1 MKKNRK
7 RLIPIVTTV
16 ILLASILTTAFAST
30 IVSAGGKNYGSSP
43 YISLLENKIDIDE
56 SQFYDGTTV
65 FKLPSSVKDTDELS
79 LIIQMSEDSLLDA
92 YDSKNW
98 DMSFSEFYST
108 DEAAAIRDNITKAA
122 NEKIALLRDSGISYK
137 TGVSYSTLMSGF
149 EITAMA
155 ADFKD
160 ICQTLGTDVK
170 VIVGEAYEAAK
181 TEDVTNEVDV
191 YETGIFDSS
200 DFAYQGDGMVV
211 AVLDTGLDYYHT
223 AFSTSNFTSSKLG
236 LTFDDVA
243 AILAGN
249 NMASE
254 GLQSGLTASDVYVS
268 DKVPFAFDYA
278 DGDSDVY
285 PIKNDHGTH
294 VAGIIA
300 GKDDTIVGVAPN
312 AQLAIMKIFSE
323 TMDTARTSWI
333 IRALEDCVI
342 LGVDVINMSI
352 GTACGFSRETD
363 KEQISGVY
371 QDIRDRGI
379 SLVVAAS
386 NSYNSTYGSE
396 KNGNLGL
403 TSNPDSA
410 TIGSPATYEGA
421 LAVASINGAETF
433 YILYNGE
440 IIYFT
445 ESADRVS
452 EDKDFV
458 KELLGEEQSK
468 TVEFV
473 TIPGA
478 GRKADY
484 TGVDVRGKIALIR
497 RGSTTFEEKAN
508 TAEQMGALGVI
519 IYNNVSGD
527 IKMNVGDTQIPVCS
541 ISRDDGEM
549 LARAKR
555 GTITVSYSQSAGPF
569 MSDFSSWGPGPDLE
583 IKPEITAHGGSILSS
598 IPGQEYDRI
607 SGTSM
612 ATPNISGVAALLRQY
627 VISRFFPEYDN
638 YSGDQLTAVNK
649 EITAKVNRILMST
662 ADIAL
667 NKNGLPYSV
676 RKQGAG
682 LANLDECALTTAY
695 ILTYNRLTG
704 SVMDK
709 SKIELGDDP
718 DKNGVY
724 DLVFTIE
731 NFGEHKVSYNLT
743 AYVMTEGVSD
753 NKTSQGETTVSE
765 EAYILDGATVVIKSV
780 EGGEHSGESISVNA
794 GSSAKVTVTVTL
806 GDKDKEY
813 LNSSFENGM
822 YVEGFVMLDA
832 TSENTVDLSVPYLG
846 FYGDWTVAPLL
857 DLDYFETNKDEL
869 DDSISIEDKTLPDAY
884 ATRPVGGINGDYVS
898 FLGSY
903 YYEQKPGSNMISAD
917 RKYISLTNSEDGIN
931 SLRFIWGGLLRNAA
945 TAVVTVT
952 EDSTGEV
959 VYETTDVAIR
969 KSFGDG
975 GPISPSN
982 IDVEFSAIE
991 QNLKNNTKYT
1001 VTMKCYLDYGDG
1013 GADTNLSNEFTFPLV
1028 ADFQAPSITD
1038 CEFYTEYDRSEKKTR
1053 LYAKIAVYD
1062 NHYSMGALLGYV
1074 GLEEVNGEVGY
1085 VFKNFDRYMTQIYSS
1100 YNSTSYVIYELTD
1113 YIDDI
1118 KNNSANKN
1126 TFTIA
1131 CYDYALNNA
1140 TYEIALPDEFSD
1152 LYFEDKEIT
1161 LSKNEVYD
1169 LAPKVHPGEEW
1180 SELLEYTSSN
1190 QNVVRVV
1197 GNQLIAIGRGNALI
1211 RATGYDK
1218 SGNQKSAT
1226 MRVTVLDEGD
1236 DGFKQYSQPVVQS
1249 FELVSFYVN
1258 KAYYFLS
1265 SEDRNIGETGDER
1278 MFSGNYSLEMY
1289 PSESITLNCSFV
1301 EYFKNSVTVKFESSN
1316 ESIVKIDS
1324 MGTVTAVAEGYSS
1337 VTVKLLMN
1345 GKNTFYSRTVNIE
1358 VKDPYVTTGPSLT
1371 NYYGNGGVVEIPET
1385 LAITSIGQYAFSNY
1399 DYIPKEEGDEIS
1411 DEVPEKFKVWYLGE
1425 NTITKVIIPEGVET
1439 IGPYAFANLTALK
1452 EVVLPS
1458 TLKKIDQGAFIG
1470 CSSLEKVSGI
1480 GNVKFINDSAFAGC
1494 KLDGTVTL
1502 TNAIAVSDYA
1512 FAYNTNLDK
1521 VVLSE
1526 KTQSV
1531 GKYAFAGCKNMT
1543 NLAINAGKLKL
1554 GEFAFTECS
1563 RLTSVSLNAAV
1574 IPSGTFYGCKNLAS
1588 VTIGKDVA
1596 VIGEYAFG
1604 DTKVESFT
1612 VASGNATF
1620 KPVTGKSYLTSA
1632 DGTEILL
1639 VAPAITELTVT
1650 DTKITAIG
1658 NGALSGNTKITKI
1671 TAPSVKRVRD
1681 YAFSECI
1688 NLSSVQLGALTE
1700 IGDYAFY
1707 NTDITA
1713 IPQNTVSEIGD
1724 YSFARTDITS
1734 VEIGEGVTV
1743 GAYAFEECESLST
1756 VVVHKDAILLRG
1768 AFSFNKYG
1776 NHYEYGAYTDDLG
1789 NHITQDGNKLY
1800 SYHYKSPLISLTIG
1814 EGVTIGDD
1822 AFYGASDLTAVA
1834 LGSGTRIGDRAFY
1847 NAAKLKSIDLSGV
1860 LSIGEAAFSGHILN
1874 VYYNNTLES
1883 NLELKVVTDED
1894 GNYVYSFNSA
1904 PLTSVALSS
1913 LESIG
1918 KEAFAYNKKLTAA
1931 MLGDSLTEIADSAF
1945 YYCEALSTV
1954 NLNKVESI
1962 GEYAFSE
1969 TALSSANL
1977 TAAEKIGEYA
1987 FTNCTALSAVTLG
2000 TGVKTIAEGAFA
2012 YCEGLATVGSLSKV
2026 EYIGNYAFAYTR
2038 INSADLTEAKYIGD
2052 LAFIKES
2059 VTDFDLTLGKNL
2071 TDIGENPFAFC
2082 RIEPLYKTVV
2092 TDSFNNTDYES
2103 KSYTFALGNLI
2114 RIIDGS
2120 IYKAVNR
2127 GLVLVSYLGD
2137 GTTVKLADNTVRLS
2151 AYAFAGS
2158 EVVNV
2163 ILPYTV
2169 SAIGHKAFFEC
2180 DALKLVNF
2188 ASYNAPV
2195 LEEEY
2200 DYYYCLDQNNNPFV
2214 YAATDESGNPIID
2227 DNGEPVEI
2235 GLDIVKFNMWN
2246 VSSLPSNYFFG
2257 ANFVDYVGKV
2267 ENKVMMLR
2275 PSNGQN
2281 YNSFIFT
2288 QYFDTVLEG
2297 ASAADDITLSAITE
2311 IQKLPEN
2318 SSNVTLGHKT
2328 LVSAARAAYDKV
2340 VSDEQRALIPTSLLN
2355 VLKNA
2360 EQMIQDLEY
2369 LASGDKD
2376 DGESENTPSADSEG
2390 QGIKT
2395 ALIVLIVIVS
2405 ILALAIIA
2413 LGVFVFIFVMK
2424 LKRGEISLSIKSPK
2438 ADEAIQK
2445 STDTLPIE
2453 ADTEITV
2460 ATEYSA
2466 KPAAEDEQEPEPELP
2481 REPFKKKVFAKP
2493 TDYDD
2498 ITVGYATDDGKLS
2511 KRKIALIAC
2520 AAVAAVAIV
2529 VGIVIAIIN
2538 AGRTYYDGYEKDGYT
2553 VSVKFDSNGGTFKG
2567 SNSTIVDLYNPE
2579 DVGDEGLAI
2588 LAPDDA
2594 RRDKNNIMQVTNP
2607 GYFLAGW
2614 YTERSLID
2622 ENNPELGYT
2631 YSGKWDFENDRLPI
2645 YDNYDYKAEESA
2657 LTLYAA
2663 WVPYYNF
2670 EIYTKDEGGNSYL
2683 LSTVS
2688 ALNLTIPEWHD
2699 GDVTL
2704 SMDNFPKR
2712 EGYTLVSV
2720 EYLDT
2725 NIIET
2730 TTDNKKTITGKWD
2743 EETATLITPTIRLET
2758 EWKVGK
2764 TYKIYSAND
2773 FVKNADLEGYY
2784 ELYANLDFTGI
2795 SWPATFSN
2803 GKFNGRITAART
2815 RTISGISFES
2825 TSRSRIA
2832 NGLFSQ
2838 LGENAYIENVRFE
2851 NITHTIDLGAVAQD
2865 ATFGLLAGTVAD
2877 GATFKNVRISGKL
2890 VFGDS
2895 CATLAGDDSYTV
2907 KTVFGSGDAT
2917 GITKGEIT
2925 AVKKNGD
2932 NTEFDVI
2939 LDGDEVSIVSGN

>member
-1 MKKNRK
+1 MKKSQK

-16 ILLASILTTAFAST
+16 VLLVSLLTTVFAT
-30 IVSAGGKNYGSSP
+30 LLTSATGKNYGSSP
-43 YISLLENKIDIDE
+43 YISLLENPVDIDE
-56 SQFYDGTTV
+56 SQFYDGTKV
-65 FKLPSSVKDTDELS
+65 FKLPSTVKDTDELS
-79 LIIQMSEDSLLDA
+79 LIVQMSERSLLDV
-92 YDSKNW
+92 YDSKAWN
-98 DMSFSEFYST
+98 MSFSEFYLT
-108 DEAAAIRDNITKAA
+108 DEAAAVRENITARA
-122 NEKIALLRDSGISYK
+122 NEKLLLLQEKGINYD
-137 TGVSYSTLMSGF
+137 TGVSYSTLISGF
-149 EITAMA
+149 EITAKA
-155 ADFKD
+155 GDFKD
-160 ICQTLGTDVK
+160 ICQALGDDVT

-181 TEDVTNEVDV
+181 TEDVTNVVDV

-223 AFSTSNFTSSKLG
+223 AFSTQNFTSSKLG

-243 AILAGN
+243 AILATS
-249 NMASE
+249 NMKSE
-254 GLQSGLTASDVYVS
+254 GLQAGLTASDVYIS
-268 DKVPFAFDYA
+268 EKVPFGFDYA
-278 DGDSDVY
+278 DGDSEVY

-363 KEQISGVY
+363 KEQVSGVY

-386 NSYNSTYGSE
+386 NSYNSTYGSD

-421 LAVASINGAETF
+421 LAVASIDGAETY
-433 YILYNGE
+433 YILFNDE
-440 IIYFT
+440 IIYFS
-445 ESADRVS
+445 ESTDRVS
-452 EDKDFV
+452 EEKEFV
-458 KELLGEEQSK
+458 KELLGEEKSK

-508 TAEQMGALGVI
+508 TAEEMGAAGVI
-519 IYNNVSGD
+519 IFNNVSGD
-527 IKMNVGDTQIPVCS
+527 VKMNVGDTKIPVCS

-555 GTITVSYSQSAGPF
+555 GSITVSYSQSAGPF

-612 ATPNISGVAALLRQY
+612 ATPNISGVVALLRQY
-627 VISRFFPEYDN
+627 VIERFFPNYDT
-638 YSGDQLTAVNK
+638 YSGDFLTVVNK
-649 EITAKVNRILMST
+649 EITAKVNRLLMST
-662 ADIAL
+662 ADIVL

-682 LANLDECALTTAY
+682 LANLNECALATAY
-695 ILTYNRLTG
+695 ILTYSRLDG

-718 DKNGVY
+718 EKLGVY
-724 DLVFTIE
+724 SLVFSIE
-731 NFGEHKVSYNLT
+731 NFGEHKVSYDLS

-753 NKTSQGETTVSE
+753 TKTSQGETTVSE
-765 EAYILDGATVVIKSV
+765 EAYILDGASFVITSV
-780 EGGEHSGESISVNA
+780 EGGEHSGNSISVN
-794 GSSAKVTVTVTL
+794 GGESAKVTVTLTL

-832 TSENTVDLSVPYLG
+832 TSEETVDLSVPYLG

-959 VYETTDVAIR
+959 VYETTDIAIR

-1013 GADTNLSNEFTFPLV
+1013 GADTNLSNEFTFPIV
-1028 ADFQAPSITD
+1028 TDFQAPSITD
-1038 CEFYTEYDRSEKKTR
+1038 CEFYTEYDRSAKKTR

-1100 YNSTSYVIYELTD
+1100 YNSTTYMVYELTD

-1118 KNNSANKN
+1118 KNGSANKN

-1152 LYFEDKEIT
+1152 LYFEDEEIT

-1180 SELLEYTSSN
+1180 SELLEYTSSKES
-1190 QNVVRVV
+1190 VVRVV
-1197 GNQLIAIGRGNALI
+1197 GNQLVAVGRGNALV

-1218 SGNQKSAT
+1218 NGNQKSAT
-1226 MRVTVLDEGD
+1226 IKVTVLDEGD

-1258 KAYYFLS
+1258 KAYYFLA

-1289 PSESITLNCSFV
+1289 PSESITLNCEFV

-1316 ESIVKIDS
+1316 ESIVKIDAN
-1324 MGTVTAVAEGYSS
+1324 GTVTAVAEGYSS

-1345 GKNTFYSRTVNIE
+1345 GKNTFYSKTVNIE
-1358 VKDPYVTTGPSLT
+1358 VKDPYVTSGPSLT

-1411 DEVPEKFKVWYLGE
+1411 DEVPEQFKVWYLGE

-1470 CSSLEKVSGI
+1470 CSKLEKVSGI
-1480 GNVKFINDSAFAGC
+1480 GNVKFINENAFAGC

-1512 FAYNTNLDK
+1512 FAYNTELDK
-1521 VVLSE
+1521 VVLS
-1526 KTQSV
+1526 KNTQSV

-1543 NLAINAGKLKL
+1543 NLAINAEKLKL

-1563 RLTSVSLNAAV
+1563 KLTSVSLNAAV
-1574 IPSGTFYGCKNLAS
+1574 IPSGTFYGCKELKN

-1612 VASGNATF
+1612 VNDGNETF
-1620 KPVTGKSYLTSA
+1620 KSVTNKPYLTNSTG
-1632 DGTEILL
+1632 DTILL
-1639 VAPAITELTVT
+1639 VAPYIQVLEIPADSSI
-1650 DTKITAIG
+1650 KNIG
-1658 NGALSGNTKITKI
+1658 NGAFSGNTRITKI
-1671 TAPSVKRVRD
+1671 VAPTVKRVRD
-1681 YAFSECI
+1681 YAFSECTR
-1688 NLSSVQLGALTE
+1688 LSTVQLGTLTE
-1700 IGDYAFY
+1700 IGKYAFY
-1707 NTDITA
+1707 NTAITA
-1713 IPQNTVSEIGD
+1713 IPKNTVSEIGD
-1724 YSFARTDITS
+1724 YAFARTDITE
-1734 VEIGEGVTV
+1734 VTIPAGMTV
-1743 GAYAFEECESLST
+1743 GKYAFGECESLARVSVGDGAT
-1756 VVVHKDAILLRG
+1756 LLEG
-1768 AFSFNKYG
+1768 AFSYNKYG
-1776 NHYEYGAYTDDLG
+1776 NHYEYGPFLDGEG
-1789 NHITQDGNKLY
+1789 NHITVGGEKVY
-1800 SYHYKSPLISLTIG
+1800 AYRYTSPLTALTIG
-1814 EGVTIGDD
+1814 KNVAIGDD
-1822 AFYGASDLTAVA
+1822 AFYGASELTSVTLGDGAV
-1834 LGSGTRIGDRAFY
+1834 IGDRAFY
-1847 NAAKLKSIDLSGV
+1847 NAARLTGIDLSKV
-1860 LSIGEAAFSGHILN
+1860 KEIGEAAFSGHILN
-1874 VYYNNTLES
+1874 VYYNNSLES
-1883 NLELKVVTDED
+1883 LPGSSVVMMPVTDED
-1894 GNYVYSFNSA
+1894 GNYVYSFSSA
-1904 PLTSVALSS
+1904 PLTSITLSS
-1913 LESIG
+1913 LEKIG
-1918 KEAFAYNKKLTAA
+1918 NEAFAYNKHLTAVT
-1931 MLGDSLTEIADSAF
+1931 LGEELTEIADSAF
-1945 YYCEALSTV
+1945 YYCESLTAI
-1954 NLNKVESI
+1954 NLDKIERI
-1962 GEYAFSE
+1962 GDYAFAE
-1969 TALSSANL
+1969 TAISSANL
-1977 TAAEKIGEYA
+1977 TSAEKIGEYA
-1987 FTNCTALSAVTLG
+1987 FTNCTELTSVTLG
-2000 TGVKTIAEGAFA
+2000 SEVKTISEGAFA
-2012 YCEGLATVGSLSKV
+2012 YCESLGSVGSLAAV
-2026 EYIGNYAFAYTR
+2026 EYIGSYAFAYTD
-2038 INSADLTEAKYIGD
+2038 ISSADLTSAKYIGD

-2059 VTDFDLTLGKNL
+2059 ATDFTLTLGEEL
-2071 TDIGENPFAFC
+2071 SDIGENPFAFC
-2082 RIEPLYKTVV
+2082 RIKPFSKEVV
-2092 TDSFNNTDYES
+2092 AGSFGANEF
-2103 KSYTFALGNLI
+2103 KEIIYTFDINDTVK
-2114 RIIDGS
+2114 IIDGS
-2120 IYKAVNR
+2120 VYKKVNN
-2127 GLVLVSYLGD
+2127 GLVLISYLGE
-2137 GTTVKLADNTVRLS
+2137 GGTVKLADDTVRLG
-2151 AYAFAGS
+2151 AYSLAGTD
-2158 EVVNV
+2158 VVNV

-2180 DALKLVNF
+2180 GSLRLINF
-2188 ASYNAPV
+2188 SSYNAPV

-2214 YAATDESGNPIID
+2214 YTATDENGNP
-2227 DNGEPVEI
+2227 VQI

-2257 ANFVDYVGKV
+2257 ANFVDYVGKI

-2281 YNSFIFT
+2281 YNSFMFT

-2297 ASAADDITLSAITE
+2297 AAAADDITLSAITE
-2311 IQKLPEN
+2311 IKKLPEN
-2318 SSNVTLGHKT
+2318 SSNLTLSHKA
-2328 LVSAARAAYDKV
+2328 LVSAARAAYNKI
-2340 VSDEQRALIPTSLLN
+2340 VSDEQRALIPTSLITVLN
-2355 VLKNA
+2355 NA
-2360 EQMIQDLEY
+2360 EQMIEDLEY
-2369 LASGDKD
+2369 LAGGADSDN
-2376 DGESENTPSADSEG
+2376 ENNTPDTNTSEG
-2390 QGIKT
+2390 GSIKT
-2395 ALIVLIVIVS
+2395 ALIALIVVVS
-2405 ILALAIIA
+2405 ILALAVIA
-2413 LGVFVFIFVMK
+2413 LGVFVVLFVIK
-2424 LKRGEISLSIKSPK
+2424 LKRGEITVIGKS
-2438 ADEAIQK
+2438 ASDGQQDEAEPE
-2445 STDTLPIE
+2445 SDSE
-2453 ADTEITV
+2453 EY
-2460 ATEYSA
+2460 TEYYVEA
-2466 KPAAEDEQEPEPELP
+2466 PKPEEDEEIIEQPPS
-2481 REPFKKKVFAKP
+2481 EPFKKRVFEKP
-2493 TDYDD
+2493 EDFDD
-2498 ITVGYATDDGKLS
+2498 ITKGFAANDSKLS
-2511 KRKIALIAC
+2511 PKKIILIALS
-2520 AAVAAVAIV
+2520 AVAAVAII
-2529 VGIVIAIIN
+2529 VGIVIAIVN
-2538 AGRTYYDGYEKDGYT
+2538 ANRTYYDDYGKDGYT
-2553 VSVKFDSNGGTFKG
+2553 VSVRFDSGGGKFKG
-2567 SNSTIVDLYNPE
+2567 SDSTIVDLYNPE

-2588 LAPDDA
+2588 LAPDDT
-2594 RRDKNNIMQVTNP
+2594 RRDKNNVMQVTNP

-2645 YDNYDYKAEESA
+2645 YDNYDYKPEESA

-2670 EIYTKDEGGNSYL
+2670 EIYTKNESGESYL

-2688 ALNLTIPEWHD
+2688 ALNLTIPKWYD

-2704 SMDNFPKR
+2704 DMDNFPER

-2725 NIIET
+2725 NIIENV
-2730 TTDNKKTITGKWD
+2730 TDSKTTITGKWD
-2743 EETATLITPTIRLET
+2743 PDTATSLTPTIRLET

-2764 TYKIYSAND
+2764 TYKIRSVND
-2773 FVKNADLEGYY
+2773 FIKNADLNGYY
-2784 ELYANLDFTGI
+2784 ELYANLDFTGV
-2795 SWPATFSN
+2795 SWPSTFTN
-2803 GKFNGRITAART
+2803 GEFNGRITSARS

-2825 TSRSRIA
+2825 TSRNRLA
-2832 NGLFSQ
+2832 NGLFSS
-2838 LGENAYIENVRFE
+2838 LGENAYFENVKFE
-2851 NITHTIDLGAVAQD
+2851 NITHTIDLGAVAQG
-2865 ATFGLLAGTVAD
+2865 ATFGLLAGTAKD
-2877 GATFKNVRISGKL
+2877 GATFKNVKISGKL
-2890 VFGDS
+2890 VFGDN

-2907 KTVFGSGDAT
+2907 KTVFGEGKTT
-2917 GITKGEIT
+2917 GITTGEIT
-2925 AVKKNGD
+2925 AVKKNEE
-2932 NTEFDVI
+2932 NTDFSVT
-2939 LDGDEVSIVSGN
+2939 LDGEDVSIVSGNN